1 MEKEENLNQEN
12 IESEI
17 SNENNETDNKSDD
30 NKEENKVVEE
40 EKELTPE
47 ERIKELEDKLARTF
61 AEMENQRRRFEKE
74 KDDAYEYGGFAF
86 AKEALNLI
94 DNLARSKLILE
105 SDDAL
110 KDTEA
115 LKKTLEHF
123 DIINKDLISIFT
135 KNNIKPI
142 DCLNKKLDP
151 NLHQAMM
158 EIEDDKKEPGTIV
171 QEVQKGFMIKDRL
184 LRPSLVGV
192 SKKTEKKELTP
203 EERIKELEDKLAR
216 TFAEMENQRR
226 RFEKEKDD
234 AYEYGGFAFAKE
246 ALNLIDNLARSKLI
260 LESDDALKDTEAL
273 KKTLEHFDIINKDLI
288 SIFTKNNIKPIDC
301 LNKKLDPNL
310 HQAMMEI
317 EDDQKEPGTIVQEV
331 QKGFMIKD
339 RLLRPSLVGVSKK
352 TEKKEE
358 KSEENKE
365 NLNK

>member
-12 IESEI
+12 TTSET
-17 SNENNETDNKSDD
+17 SNEKIET
-30 NKEENKVVEE
+30 
-40 EKELTPE
+40 EKELDDKQEKNKEVEEKIELSPE
-47 ERIKELEDKLARTF
+47 EKIKELEDKLARTF

-74 KDDAYEYGGFAF
+74 KDDAFDYGGFSF

-105 SDDAL
+105 SDEAL

-123 DIINKDLISIFT
+123 DIIN
-135 KNNIKPI
+135 N
-142 DCLNKKLDP
+142 
-151 NLHQAMM
+151 
-158 EIEDDKKEPGTIV
+158 
-171 QEVQKGFMIKDRL
+171 
-184 LRPSLVGV
+184 
-192 SKKTEKKELTP
+192 
-203 EERIKELEDKLAR
+203 
-216 TFAEMENQRR
+216 
-226 RFEKEKDD
+226 
-234 AYEYGGFAFAKE
+234 
-246 ALNLIDNLARSKLI
+246 
-260 LESDDALKDTEAL
+260 
-273 KKTLEHFDIINKDLI
+273 DLI

-352 TEKKEE
+352 TEKKDD

-365 NLNK
+365 NLDK